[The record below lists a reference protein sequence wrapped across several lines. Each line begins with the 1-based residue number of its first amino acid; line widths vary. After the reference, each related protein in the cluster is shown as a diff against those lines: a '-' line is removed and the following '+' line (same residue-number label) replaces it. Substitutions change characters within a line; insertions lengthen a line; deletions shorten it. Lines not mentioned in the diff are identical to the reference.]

1 MKSLR
6 KLWHTSIPH
15 IPSLRILC
23 TPLYL
28 ISIAWEYFA
37 HLYTSYPKPEKTLH
51 TCRPHIP
58 SMRILWHTSIPH
70 IPSPRKLC
78 TPQYLKKYPIDLS
91 SNTSSWASENFGT
104 PQDLYNVVRRHVI
117 IPGFQHGQNY
127 DYIYLYPDRKL
138 KYILST
144 T

>member
-1 MKSLR
+1 MKSL
-6 KLWHTSIPH
+6 
-15 IPSLRILC
+15 
-23 TPLYL
+23 
-28 ISIAWEYFA
+28 
-37 HLYTSYPKPEKTLH
+37 
-51 TCRPHIP
+51 
-58 SMRILWHTSIPH
+58 
-70 IPSPRKLC
+70 RKLC
-78 TPQYLKKYPIDLS
+78 TPQYLISHAWENFAHLYTSENIPSTYLV
-91 SNTSSWASENFGT
+91 NTSSWASENFGT